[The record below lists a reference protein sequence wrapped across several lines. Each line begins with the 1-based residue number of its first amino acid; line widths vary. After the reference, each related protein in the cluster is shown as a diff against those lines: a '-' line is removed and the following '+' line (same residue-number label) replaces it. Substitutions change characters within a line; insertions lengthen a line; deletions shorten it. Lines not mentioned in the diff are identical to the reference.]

1 MGKKVPIDSIEPENN
16 VLEKKEEEKKET
28 DSSGSDSHDYINLNN
43 NPARNSV
50 GALDSADRLK
60 PYQNPKSILKPQS
73 SSKLAAKTATTSK
86 ESLMLHAGFAKREI
100 SATSVSGLR
109 PVTLEAQEKKDGV
122 KKQSSLALQVYL
134 TGCLLYFD
142 KLQMLWEKVQNV
154 RMDICKI
161 IIIDPSLKV
170 KPNALEL
177 KVKYINVEANNSVKK
192 KAEIPFTDLQQVIET
207 REIEDNSGL
216 TFKAYILDLN
226 KLPEDK
232 KQQLLVREDF
242 KIELKVNNTDFS
254 FWLNC
259 YAI

>member
-1 MGKKVPIDSIEPENN
+1 MPKKVRSDSVEPEGN
-16 VLEKKEEEKKET
+16 VLEKEEEKKDN
-28 DSSGSDSHDYINLNN
+28 DSSGSDSATYIKK
-43 NPARNSV
+43 NPAGISV
-50 GALDSADRLK
+50 EALGSCDRLLHF
-60 PYQNPKSILKPQS
+60 PQNPKKLTSILKPQP
-73 SSKLAAKTATTSK
+73 
-86 ESLMLHAGFAKREI
+86 GFAKREI
-100 SATSVSGLR
+100 SATNVNAIR
-109 PVTLEAQEKKDGV
+109 PVNAKTQVKKDGV
-122 KKQSSLALQVYL
+122 KKQSALALQVYL

-161 IIIDPSLKV
+161 IIIDPGLKV

-192 KAEIPFTDLQQVIET
+192 KADIPFTDLQQVIET
-207 REIEDNSGL
+207 REIEDNNGA

-242 KIELKVNNTDFS
+242 KIELKINSTDFS